1 MDAQGLRLITAL
13 KLCILATK
21 KDGTPLYSDREQYIF
36 SELYGLEGN
45 EIQNMISLGDK
56 LGLSRERIRQLKVK
70 VFKKFGILRK
80 RNIPAII
87 DIDNLLTNNHQ
98 INLDEVH
105 NFACYLKKFQE
116 SHLSE
121 YPIETLFDLAQLY
134 FKQDY
139 SIIKTWKREIKE
151 TSTIFPKKQNSQLTD
166 ITNKII
172 WFDHVKS
179 WTLEEIHQI
188 TPHRNYDPNKKY
200 LESEAGEFYSNKLQ
214 RNVFYESMLEKK
226 FYKRLEKSHEVI
238 YYVEQGITITYDR
251 GKYTPDA
258 IVFLDD
264 GKGFVV
270 EIKPLT
276 EMANQSVQ
284 KKFKALLDFCEE
296 TGLGATLTDGRT
308 DINHIFETIPNLA
321 FEESI
326 LQSLK
331 EFKKLTYG
339 KVKELKNK
347 YQVTTIHLLQCIIK
361 NNLSYNSMPTFIW
374 KTKKPIICDLLLSPE
389 NKMLLKGSTDII
401 NNDKT

>member
-1 MDAQGLRLITAL
+1 MR
-13 KLCILATK
+13 IL
-21 KDGTPLYSDREQYIF
+21 G
-36 SELYGLEGN
+36 
-45 EIQNMISLGDK
+45 
-56 LGLSRERIRQLKVK
+56 
-70 VFKKFGILRK
+70 
-80 RNIPAII
+80 
-87 DIDNLLTNNHQ
+87 
-98 INLDEVH
+98 
-105 NFACYLKKFQE
+105 
-116 SHLSE
+116 
-121 YPIETLFDLAQLY
+121 
-134 FKQDY
+134 
-139 SIIKTWKREIKE
+139 
-151 TSTIFPKKQNSQLTD
+151 
-166 ITNKII
+166 
-172 WFDHVKS
+172 
-179 WTLEEIHQI
+179 
-188 TPHRNYDPNKKY
+188 
-200 LESEAGEFYSNKLQ
+200 
-214 RNVFYESMLEKK
+214 
-226 FYKRLEKSHEVI
+226 

-339 KVKELKNK
+339 KVNELKNK

-361 NNLSYNSMPTFIW
+361 NNLSYNSMPTLIW

-389 NKMLLKGSTDII
+389 NKMLLKESTDII